1 MQIKVFS
8 VPAVGGESANEEMNA
23 FLRGHKI
30 LQVEQQLVSGSEGT
44 YWSFCIR
51 YIQGGAI
58 AGKRGKRPRKDYKS
72 ELPPEV
78 FERFSVLRKIRKQ
91 IAEEDSIPA
100 FAVFTDEQLSGL
112 SQLEELSDTAMK
124 SVAGVGEKKVEKY
137 AERFR
142 KSLADE
148 KSK

>member
-1 MQIKVFS
+1 M
-8 VPAVGGESANEEMNA
+8 NEEMNA

-30 LQVEQQLVSGSEGT
+30 LQVEQQLVSGPLGT
-44 YWSFCIR
+44 CWSFCIR
-51 YIQGGAI
+51 YIEGGAP
-58 AGKRGKRPRKDYKS
+58 AGKRRKRPRKDYKS
-72 ELPPEV
+72 ELPPEA
-78 FERFSVLRKIRKQ
+78 FERFSIFRKVRKQ

-100 FAVFTDEQLSGL
+100 FAVFTDKQLSGL
-112 SQLEELSDTAMK
+112 SQLIELSDAAMK

>member
-8 VPAVGGESANEEMNA
+8 VPVVGGESANEEMNA

-30 LQVEQQLVSGSEGT
+30 LQVEQQLVSGPADT

-51 YIQGGAI
+51 YIQGGAL
-58 AGKRGKRPRKDYKS
+58 AGKRGKRSRKDYKS

-78 FERFSVLRKIRKQ
+78 FERFSILRKIRKQ
-91 IAEEDSIPA
+91 IAEEDSVPA
-100 FAVFTDEQLSGL
+100 FAVFTDKQLSAL
-112 SQLEELSDTAMK
+112 SKMEELSDAAMQ
-124 SVAGVGEKKVEKY
+124 SVAGVGDKKVGKY

-142 KSLADE
+142 KSLSDE
-148 KSK
+148 KGK